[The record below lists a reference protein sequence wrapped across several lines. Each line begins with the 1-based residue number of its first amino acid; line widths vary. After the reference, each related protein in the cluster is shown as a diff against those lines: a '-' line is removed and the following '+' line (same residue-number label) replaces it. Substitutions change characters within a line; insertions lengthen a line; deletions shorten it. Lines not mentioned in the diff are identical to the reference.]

1 MKRIEDIEKLG
12 VDELERIA
20 DQSEVQAPSEL
31 TGRIED
37 VMCAERLAR
46 KHGQTGVRKFVWIP
60 AVAAVAAAL
69 FVGIRYENINAVPK
83 DTFDDPREAYAEIE
97 RAFGAISEKV
107 NKGKSI
113 ADASLS
119 QLNKSSELVDKFYN

>member
-1 MKRIEDIEKLG
+1 M
-12 VDELERIA
+12 
-20 DQSEVQAPSEL
+20 
-31 TGRIED
+31 
-37 VMCAERLAR
+37 
-46 KHGQTGVRKFVWIP
+46 
-60 AVAAVAAAL
+60 
-69 FVGIRYENINAVPK
+69 GIRYENINAVPK

-119 QLNKSSELVDKFYN
+119 QLNKASEVLDKFYN